1 MEAEIQKLLAVQG
14 VIQEITPE
22 KLKAMESAL
31 EEAKKTPS
39 PEQEA
44 ELKTLRKL
52 CKFYSKKLG

>member
-1 MEAEIQKLLAVQG
+1 LEAEIVKLLAVQG

-44 ELKTLRKL
+44 ELK
-52 CKFYSKKLG
+52 